1 MSLLREQKIIEV
13 KEINDKISKSQS
25 MVVATY
31 QGLTVKQIQALRK
44 EAKTKNVE
52 IKVYKNRLV
61 KKAIENTDLDSL
73 SDTLV
78 GANLYAFSYS
88 DYISAAKVLHEF
100 GKKHKQVKL
109 ISGIVENKVANQ
121 TEIMDIATL
130 PTFEEAL
137 TMLAT
142 SLQAP
147 IRQIGVGLKMLVDEN
162 KIKEA

>member
-61 KKAIENTDLDSL
+61 KKAIENTDLASL

-88 DYISAAKVLHEF
+88 DYISAAKVL
-100 GKKHKQVKL
+100 
-109 ISGIVENKVANQ
+109 
-121 TEIMDIATL
+121 
-130 PTFEEAL
+130 
-137 TMLAT
+137 
-142 SLQAP
+142 
-147 IRQIGVGLKMLVDEN
+147 
-162 KIKEA
+162 

>member
-1 MSLLREQKIIEV
+1 MSLLKAQKIEQA
-13 KEINDKISKSQS
+13 KEINEKISKAQS
-25 MVVATY
+25 VIVATY
-31 QGLTVKQIQALRK
+31 QGLTVKEIQALRK
-44 EAKTKNVE
+44 EAKTKDVE

-61 KKAIENTDLDSL
+61 KKAIENSDFKSL

-78 GANLYAFSYS
+78 GPNLYAFSYS
-88 DYISAAKVLHEF
+88 DYISAAKVLHDF
-100 GKKHKQVKL
+100 GKKHKQVEL
-109 ISGIVENKVANQ
+109 VSGIIDNVVTDKQGVIE
-121 TEIMDIATL
+121 IATL

-162 KIKEA
+162 KIKSE